1 MWFLFVQASKVQLD
15 CWVARRLLIDDDEIE
30 AKLKAK
36 MLDIRR
42 QQFIGM
48 QDILDDDDDFED
60 WIIVAYTGFIVVS
73 SYALSCMF

>member
-1 MWFLFVQASKVQLD
+1 MLGSKK
-15 CWVARRLLIDDDEIE
+15 AINSAAIIDDDEIE
-30 AKLKAK
+30 ASLKAK

-60 WIIVAYTGFIVVS
+60 WIIFAYTSFIVVS
-73 SYALSCMF
+73 GYFYVYFSHQS

>member
-1 MWFLFVQASKVQLD
+1 LLGSKKINST
-15 CWVARRLLIDDDEIE
+15 AIIDDDEIE
-30 AKLKAK
+30 ATLKAK

-60 WIIVAYTGFIVVS
+60 
-73 SYALSCMF
+73 